1 LNGLQGGPVSDNS
14 VFLLNDTSVT
24 GHFGCIQV
32 VETIRRNLAMR
43 GIALTGRWPV
53 AVHWRLAA
61 AFHAGL
67 HHATGFIVN
76 GEGTIHH
83 TGERPKGR
91 QLLRFARTIKRR
103 SGKPVFLINTSLEA
117 LESRDFDDLQ
127 HFDRI
132 FVRDRRSQAYLAD
145 NGIASQWVP
154 DLCLA
159 AAPPFHSR
167 RARSV
172 CTDSAVKTLNPL
184 LEQYSAMLQADF
196 APMRPG
202 RWLSY
207 WRYALSD
214 RAGPV
219 ASLQRY
225 YETIASA
232 QGVIAGRFH
241 AMIFCLLAGTPFLAV
256 SSNTTKI
263 EDVLDDVFG
272 SSKRLVP
279 LARIASMSRLPI
291 PAFTDGEEE
300 RRLRYL
306 SAARSGI
313 GQMFDDIAAAICAST
328 AATSASASTGTT
340 PTTEFRSTT

>member
-1 LNGLQGGPVSDNS
+1 VPGIS

-43 GIALTGRWPV
+43 GIALSGRWPV
-53 AVHWRLAA
+53 AVDWRFAA

-67 HHATGFIVN
+67 RNASAFIVN

-91 QLLRFARTIKRR
+91 QLLQFARTVKQHSTR
-103 SGKPVFLINTSLEA
+103 PVFLINATIEA
-117 LESRDFDDLQ
+117 LEPRDFDDLEY
-127 HFDRI
+127 FDRI
-132 FVRDRRSQAYLAD
+132 FARDRRSQAYLAE
-145 NGIASQWVP
+145 NGIVSQWVP

-159 AAPPFHSR
+159 AEAPVHFR
-167 RARSV
+167 LARNV
-172 CTDSAVKTLNPL
+172 CTDSAVKALNPL
-184 LEQYSAMLQADF
+184 LERYSAVLRADF

-202 RWLSY
+202 RCMSY

-214 RAGPV
+214 RVGLV
-219 ASLQRY
+219 VSLQRY
-225 YETIASA
+225 YQTIASA

-256 SSNTTKI
+256 SSTTSKV
-263 EDVLDDVFG
+263 EAVLDDVFG
-272 SSKRLVP
+272 SSERLLPV
-279 LARIASMSRLPI
+279 ARIASMSRSPI
-291 PAFTDGEEE
+291 PAFTPGEEE
-300 RRLRYL
+300 LRLGYL
-306 SAARSGI
+306 SAAREGI
-313 GQMFDDIAAAICAST
+313 GQMFDDIAAAIRAST

-340 PTTEFRSTT
+340 PTAEFRSTT